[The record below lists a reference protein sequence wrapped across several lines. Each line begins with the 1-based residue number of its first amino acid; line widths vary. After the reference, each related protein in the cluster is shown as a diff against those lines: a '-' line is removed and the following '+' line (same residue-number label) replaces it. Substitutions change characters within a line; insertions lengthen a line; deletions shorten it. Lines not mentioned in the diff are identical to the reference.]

1 MRSSPDDYHLGYIC
15 LFAMNA
21 PSVGFTFRGMRR
33 KSRRFTAF
41 LAAGLIAVSATGCLS
56 SSASVASDVEKPDL
70 TVAVVPA
77 VDSAGFFIAL
87 YEGIFKQHGLNVKFV
102 PAVSSETVIES
113 QVKGQIDI
121 SGGNYVSYL
130 QAQRAGTANLEIFAE
145 GSVMLPGTQA
155 LYVMPKSKITTLQDL
170 AGRTVGINAPQNILY
185 LLAAS
190 TLADHGIPVSEVHFR
205 SDIALPQMAAA
216 LHSGAVSAAVLP
228 EPFGGEAEA
237 QYGVVQLADLDQGA
251 TTSFPV
257 QGYVV
262 TRQWAQ
268 RYPRTL
274 AAFNAA
280 LQQGQTIADTNRHA
294 VETAMEDLPSPLA
307 VSPVIAAMMA
317 LDSYP
322 VGAVNAVRIQRVANV
337 MNQFISFPSFRV
349 KSMIGN
355 P

>member
-1 MRSSPDDYHLGYIC
+1 
-15 LFAMNA
+15 MNA

-33 KSRRFTAF
+33 NSRRFTAF
-41 LAAGLIAVSATGCLS
+41 LAAGVVAVSVTGCLS
-56 SSASVASDVEKPDL
+56 SSASSATSGVEKPDL

-87 YEGIFKQHGLNVKFV
+87 YEGLFKKRGLNVRFE

-113 QVKGQIDI
+113 QVQGTVDI

-130 QAQRAGTANLEIFAE
+130 QAQHDGTANLDIFAE

-155 LYVMPKSKITTLQDL
+155 LYVMPGSKITRLQDL
-170 AGRTVGINAPQNILY
+170 VGKTVGINAPLNILY

-216 LHSGAVSAAVLP
+216 LHSGEVSAAVLP
-228 EPFGGEAEA
+228 EPFGSEAEA
-237 QYGVVQLADLDQGA
+237 RYGVVQLADLDQGA
-251 TTSFPV
+251 MTSFPV

-262 TRQWAQ
+262 TRQWAE

-274 AAFNAA
+274 AAFSAA
-280 LQQGQTIADTNRHA
+280 LQEGQTIADTDRHA
-294 VETAMEDLPSPLA
+294 VETAMEDLPSPLG
-307 VSPVIAAMMA
+307 VSPMIAAMMA

-322 VGAVNAVRIQRVANV
+322 VGAVNTVRIQRVANV
-337 MNQFISFPSFRV
+337 MNQFLQFPSFRV
-349 KSMIGN
+349 ASMI